1 MADEPP
7 RPTEAETAILTVL
20 WARGPSTVRDVHEAL
35 AERGTGYT
43 TVLKLM
49 QIMAHK
55 GLLLR
60 DESRRS
66 HVYTAAVEQRAMQ
79 RRWLDE
85 LLERGFSGST
95 SALVLR
101 ALSSK
106 RASARE
112 LAEIRAVL
120 DQLER
125 EGGKSGGKSGGE
137 S

>member
-1 MADEPP
+1 MADDLP
-7 RPTEAETAILTVL
+7 RPTEAESAILSVL
-20 WARGPSTVRDVHEAL
+20 WSRGPCTVRQVHEAL

-55 GLLLR
+55 GLVRR

-66 HVYTAAVEQRAMQ
+66 HVYAAAVEQGTMQ
-79 RRWLDE
+79 RRWLDD
-85 LLERGFSGST
+85 LLERGFEGST

-106 RASARE
+106 RASAEE
-112 LAEIRAVL
+112 LAEIRALL
-120 DQLER
+120 DRLED
-125 EGGKSGGKSGGE
+125 EAADAGGE
-137 S
+137 A

>member
-1 MADEPP
+1 MTDHSP
-7 RPTEAETAILTVL
+7 RPTEAETAILSVL

-35 AERGTGYT
+35 ADRGTGYT

-55 GLLLR
+55 GLLQR

-66 HVYTAAVEQRAMQ
+66 HVYAPAVAQGTMQ

-85 LLERGFSGST
+85 LRERGFSGST
-95 SALVLR
+95 SALVLG

-106 RASARE
+106 RASPQE
-112 LAEIRAVL
+112 LAEIRALL
-120 DQLER
+120 DQLEHDP
-125 EGGKSGGKSGGE
+125 SGAGGE
-137 S
+137 P